1 MEQKSTVFAT
11 LSSIPI
17 KDKVEKKNNLDYLSW
32 AHAWAEVKKI
42 YPSAIYE
49 IHKFNDGLPYVFD
62 PKTGYMVFTSVT
74 IEGITHEMW
83 LPVMDGANKAMK
95 DIAYEYEAWAWQQ
108 GKKSKVA
115 KEVEACSM
123 FDINK
128 TIMRCLA
135 KNVAM
140 HGLGLSLWT
149 GEDLPEAEKPAAP
162 EPPEQAKVITTYE
175 LAVGDDNWANVLKYI
190 AANKEL
196 GLEKIVANIER
207 KYKMKAAVK
216 KEIAKQLNA

>member
-42 YPSAIYE
+42 YPSASYE
-49 IHKFNDGLPYVFD
+49 IHKFEGGLPYVFD

-74 IEGITHEMW
+74 IEGVTHEMW

-108 GKKSKVA
+108 GKKTKVV

-149 GEDLPEAEKPAAP
+149 GEDLPDTAAAVA
-162 EPPEQAKVITTYE
+162 EPPEQPKVATIYE

-196 GLEKIVANIER
+196 GLDKIVANIER